1 MDEILQA
8 PVEVGRSSGYPPR
21 PTNSLTV
28 ESEVFFFFRG
38 PALHKNEEIIKLNLA
53 QVRLLEADFKV
64 SVPWFP
70 ETLTPTIFLDGLYIT
85 RLWVSF

>member
-38 PALHKNEEIIKLNLA
+38 PALHKNEQIINKLNLA
-53 QVRLLEADFKV
+53 QVRLLEADFKESESTDQLLI
-64 SVPWFP
+64 SVPSF
-70 ETLTPTIFLDGLYIT
+70 TLPFLQKEN
-85 RLWVSF
+85 V